1 MKKGFMLVVAMVV
14 PLVLAGCTAGLH
26 QAAKKGDVAA
36 LQQQL
41 DAGEDIN
48 DSAVTINF
56 AGSPLSHA
64 AYYCQPEAVRYLLQK
79 GANIESFEGIG
90 SSSRRPLHWAV
101 EQDCPEVVRL
111 LLDAGADINAK
122 AGWASYGT
130 PLGFAA
136 YKGNIQLIEYL
147 IARGADIDAAIAPLK
162 RIESKEG
169 LRAKALLEE
178 QRQKAV
184 VEVARKAAQRQAE
197 EKKEAI
203 RRTLEGAD
211 LVELLDMRPEKGLQI
226 EALTQTLIRAKNTQL
241 PAFLVRSGVEER
253 VNLLTA
259 VELRLADAQAQLA
272 RLNALAEDA
281 VRQGQSAAPL
291 REEAGKVQTYASIL
305 SAIRS
310 ILLQS

>member
-1 MKKGFMLVVAMVV
+1 MKKGFMLVVAIAMVLPV
-14 PLVLAGCTAGLH
+14 VLAGC
-26 QAAKKGDVAA
+26 AASLVRGAKEGDVAV

-41 DAGEDIN
+41 DAGADIN
-48 DSAVTINF
+48 ESGVSAFVN
-56 AGSPLSHA
+56 GPPLSHA
-64 AYYCQPEAVRYLLQK
+64 AYYCYPEAVRYLLQK
-79 GANIESFEGIG
+79 GANVELSGGILSF
-90 SSSRRPLHWAV
+90 SRRPLHWAAAG
-101 EQDCPEVVRL
+101 ECKEAVRL
-111 LLDAGADINAK
+111 LLDAGADINAR
-122 AGWASYGT
+122 ADLGT
-130 PLGFAA
+130 PLSFAA
-136 YKGNIQLIEYL
+136 RNADMPLIEYL
-147 IARGADIDAAIAPLK
+147 IARGADIDIAITEVRHVDKKAT
-162 RIESKEG
+162 
-169 LRAKALLEE
+169 ALLEE

-197 EKKEAI
+197 EKREAI
-203 RRTLEGAD
+203 RRILERAD

-226 EALTQTLIRAKNTQL
+226 EALTQALIRAKNTQL

-281 VRQGQSAAPL
+281 VRQGQSAAPW